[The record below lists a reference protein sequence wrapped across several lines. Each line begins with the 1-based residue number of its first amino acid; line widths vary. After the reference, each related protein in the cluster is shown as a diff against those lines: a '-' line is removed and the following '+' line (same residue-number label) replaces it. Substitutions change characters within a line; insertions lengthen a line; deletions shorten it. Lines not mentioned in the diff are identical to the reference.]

1 MSPTKSLGLGRRSLF
16 SLSLRKGSGLSTT
29 GQWLF
34 QGHLGRYV
42 RPARSTS
49 HGDGPKSYWPDLIYS
64 GSLHEQAHSVVAPR
78 QPQAEPQRLK
88 HHRNCH
94 FCDLT
99 PGQQMFRFAANSSAA
114 AHSPRAACG
123 IDANRAGSDSG
134 IPSQTDP
141 PSKYR
146 MIMRHLEAR
155 TRDGNH

>member
-1 MSPTKSLGLGRRSLF
+1 MSHTTSRGRGRRSLF

-88 HHRNCH
+88 HDRNCH

-99 PGQQMFRFAANSSAA
+99 PGQQMFTFPANSNAA
-114 AHSPRAACG
+114 AHSRQAAFRIVGKKGRVRIQRPPPRR
-123 IDANRAGSDSG
+123 IR
-134 IPSQTDP
+134 

-146 MIMRHLEAR
+146 
-155 TRDGNH
+155 TTSF

>member
-1 MSPTKSLGLGRRSLF
+1 MSHTTSRGRGRRSLF

-34 QGHLGRYV
+34 QGHLGRCV

-88 HHRNCH
+88 HDRNCH

-99 PGQQMFRFAANSSAA
+99 PGQQMFRFP
-114 AHSPRAACG
+114 PRRKDCG
-123 IDANRAGSDSG
+123 SLTTSRLCIVAKSG
-134 IPSQTDP
+134 RVRIQRP
-141 PSKYR
+141 PPRRIRPFKF
-146 MIMRHLEAR
+146 R
-155 TRDGNH
+155 TKSF